1 MKNLLNALVSN
12 TPKKSISEHSFS
24 SDERK
29 RGEELLK
36 QCPVHSYYRQKIMK
50 FLLNFLIMIAD

>member
-36 QCPVHSYYRQKIMK
+36 QCPVHSYY
-50 FLLNFLIMIAD
+50 

>member
-36 QCPVHSYYRQKIMK
+36 QGPVHSAYRQKIMK

>member
-12 TPKKSISEHSFS
+12 TPKKSISEHPFS
-24 SDERK
+24 SDERN

-36 QCPVHSYYRQKIMK
+36 QCPVHPCY
-50 FLLNFLIMIAD
+50 

>member
-12 TPKKSISEHSFS
+12 TPKKSISEHPFS
-24 SDERK
+24 GDERN

-36 QCPVHSYYRQKIMK
+36 QCPVHPYY
-50 FLLNFLIMIAD
+50 